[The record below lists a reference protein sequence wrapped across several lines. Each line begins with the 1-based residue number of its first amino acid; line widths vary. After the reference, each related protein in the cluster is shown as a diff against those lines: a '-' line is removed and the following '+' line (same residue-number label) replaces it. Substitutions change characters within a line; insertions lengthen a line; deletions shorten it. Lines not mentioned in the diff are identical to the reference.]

1 MASAP
6 PPQQLQKQDN
16 PLGEGLE
23 RLPGSP
29 APPTNFRAA
38 GGPSRPK
45 LLPALY
51 NLAHEGALPER
62 FALIGVSR
70 GEKSD
75 DEFRDEARRAITEFS
90 RRTPDDSVLEAL
102 LSRMRYL
109 GFSFDDGAGYAKL
122 AEALTACD
130 EEAAQPLNRV
140 YYLSTAPEYF
150 GLIPDQL
157 REAGLNY
164 VKDRETRCVIEKPF
178 GTDLRSARDLQARVS
193 RSFREYQIFRIDHYL
208 GKE

>member
-6 PPQQLQKQDN
+6 TTQQLQKQDN
-16 PLGEGLE
+16 PLVEGLE
-23 RLPGSP
+23 RLPGAP
-29 APPTNFRAA
+29 TALTILGRPGAPPR
-38 GGPSRPK
+38 RK

-62 FALIGVSR
+62 FALVGVSR

-75 DEFRDEARRAITEFS
+75 DEFRDEARQAITEFS

-109 GFSFDDGAGYAKL
+109 GFSFDEAAGYAKL

-130 EEAAQPLNRV
+130 EEAGQPLNRV
-140 YYLSTAPEYF
+140 YYLSTAPGYF

-178 GTDLRSARDLQARVS
+178 GTDLRSARELQARVS
-193 RSFREYQIFRIDHYL
+193 RSFREYQIF
-208 GKE
+208 

>member
-6 PPQQLQKQDN
+6 TAQQLQQEDN
-16 PLGEGLE
+16 PLVEGLE
-23 RLPGSP
+23 RLPI
-29 APPTNFRAA
+29 PPTVLTIFGAT
-38 GGPSRPK
+38 GDLSRRK

-51 NLAHEGALPER
+51 NLAHEGAPPER
-62 FALIGVSR
+62 FALVGVSR

-75 DEFRDEARRAITEFS
+75 DEFRDEARQAITEFS

-109 GFSFDDGAGYAKL
+109 GFSFDEAAGYAKL

-130 EEAAQPLNRV
+130 EEAGQPLNRV
-140 YYLSTAPEYF
+140 YYLSTAPGYF

-164 VKDRETRCVIEKPF
+164 VKDRETR
-178 GTDLRSARDLQARVS
+178 
-193 RSFREYQIFRIDHYL
+193 
-208 GKE
+208 